1 MASAAVMSA
10 NLPPATCTIR
20 ILQFEARV
28 TGPDEL
34 VRALRA
40 LYPSPP
46 PWLAG
51 SAARLKVNLRVQGH
65 PLDPGRYQVVR
76 PGRPA
81 LEIGVEHELL
91 PAVEWAIN
99 TDALALLGRRH
110 LLLHAGAV
118 GCAGRGLVLPAASG
132 CGKTVLVAAL
142 LRAGFVYLSDEVAAL
157 DLASGRLWPF
167 AKSLCIK
174 RGGRQ
179 ALLSRYPELGTMLP
193 HRHSEGELIWYLRPP
208 EGALPAAPLPVR
220 HLILPRY
227 APGAPTALVPIA
239 RSQALATILQQSFN
253 LGAHGAG
260 GVGRMVELLRGAQ
273 CYALTLGDLDRA
285 VDLVREIA
293 AAAAPASTS
302 AGCA

>member
-1 MASAAVMSA
+1 MPA
-10 NLPPATCTIR
+10 NLLPATCTIR

-28 TGPDEL
+28 AGPDEL
-34 VRALRA
+34 ARALQA
-40 LYPSPP
+40 LYPSLPS
-46 PWLAG
+46 WLAG
-51 SAARLKVNLRVQGH
+51 SGTRLKVNLRVQSH

-99 TDALALLGRRH
+99 TEALALLGRRY

-118 GCAGRGLVLPAASG
+118 GCAGRGLLLPAASG

-142 LRAGFVYLSDEVAAL
+142 LRAGFAYLSDEVAAL
-157 DLASGRLWPF
+157 DPASGRLLPF
-167 AKSLCIK
+167 AKSLCLK

-193 HRHSEGELIWYLRPP
+193 HCHRGGELVWYLRPP
-208 EGALPAAPLPVR
+208 EGVLPAAPLPVR

-227 APGAPTALVPIA
+227 TEGARTALVPIA

-253 LGAHGAG
+253 LGAHGASG
-260 GVGRMVELLRGAQ
+260 IGRMVELLRGAE
-273 CYALTLGDLDRA
+273 CHALTIGDLDRA
-285 VDLVREIA
+285 VDLVREVA
-293 AAAAPASTS
+293 AATAPASTS
-302 AGCA
+302 AGCAS